1 MSYTPNWEDL
11 SYIGKH
17 ARVRRTR
24 GKADRCI
31 IFLCHTGST
40 RFEWANISHRH
51 LDVMDFM
58 PMCKIHHDQYDGVN
72 RSDEARAKLSAAHTG
87 LKESEETRANKSAA
101 QRRRAPISEE
111 TRARMSGHVDSEE
124 TRARKSAAAKI
135 SQLGN
140 QNARG
145 KRSDDSRARMSAAAK
160 AYQARK
166 LGGVS

>member
-1 MSYTPNWEDL
+1 
-11 SYIGKH
+11 
-17 ARVRRTR
+17 
-24 GKADRCI
+24 
-31 IFLCHTGST
+31 
-40 RFEWANISHRH
+40 
-51 LDVMDFM
+51 
-58 PMCKIHHDQYDGVN
+58 
-72 RSDEARAKLSAAHTG
+72 
-87 LKESEETRANKSAA
+87 
-101 QRRRAPISEE
+101 
-111 TRARMSGHVDSEE
+111 MSGHVDSEE